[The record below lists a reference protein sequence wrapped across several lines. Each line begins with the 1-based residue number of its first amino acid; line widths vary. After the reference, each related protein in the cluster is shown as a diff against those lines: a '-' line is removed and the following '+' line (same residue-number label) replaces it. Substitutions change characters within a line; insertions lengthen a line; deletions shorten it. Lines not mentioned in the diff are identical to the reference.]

1 MAQAV
6 KHLAYHVGDPGSVPG
21 SEDPPEEEMATH
33 SRIFLPG
40 KSHGRRRLVGYSPWG
55 RKRVGHDLSTEQHQ
69 KQQQSAGNDQTQSDC
84 GHKDGGN
91 KEGGSGK
98 EGAMSRCD

>member
-6 KHLAYHVGDPGSVPG
+6 KHLAYHVGDPGSVPE

-55 RKRVGHDLSTEQHQ
+55 RKELDMTEHTHSLGIYE
-69 KQQQSAGNDQTQSDC
+69 KNLENC
-84 GHKDGGN
+84 
-91 KEGGSGK
+91 
-98 EGAMSRCD
+98 